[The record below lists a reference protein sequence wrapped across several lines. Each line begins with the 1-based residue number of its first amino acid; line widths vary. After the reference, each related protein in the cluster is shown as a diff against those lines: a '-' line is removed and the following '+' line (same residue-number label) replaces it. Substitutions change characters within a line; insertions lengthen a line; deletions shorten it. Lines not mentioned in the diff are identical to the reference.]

1 SEPRTQQPRSW
12 WRLDAKSRVTARA
25 QAAQTTAAVTR
36 TQPGPLSS
44 QPVPDFLEGQRLFDR
59 ETFDGN
65 GRTCL
70 TCHSRET
77 GTVSPKDA
85 QARFQANPND
95 PLFAHDGSDD
105 GLGNGVTRMLADA
118 TILMTIPLPPN
129 VRLADS
135 RDRFVVVKRGIPT
148 TLNTPALDPALM
160 L

>member
-1 SEPRTQQPRSW
+1 MLHRRMMTGFACVWLRAGALVTLAAHSDPRTQQPRSW
-12 WRLDAKSRVTARA
+12 WRLDAKSRGTARA

-44 QPVPDFLEGQRLFDR
+44 QPVPHFLEGRRLFDR

-85 QARFQANPND
+85 QARFQ
-95 PLFAHDGSDD
+95 
-105 GLGNGVTRMLADA
+105 
-118 TILMTIPLPPN
+118 
-129 VRLADS
+129 
-135 RDRFVVVKRGIPT
+135 
-148 TLNTPALDPALM
+148 
-160 L
+160 